1 MRIHAKSSPL
11 CCPTLSI
18 ASTFCLLNKT
28 GGLLLVCFFYLQQ
41 GLIVPGRLGLLVM
54 DTSGWFY
61 EIVMV
66 DNELMLT
73 NVIWQMSFQVSVC
86 APFYRWV
93 VSPPPNAN
101 CMFVRSSES
110 SPHFDFLPLPLR
122 HSFQP
127 FFVFSVSYKTSMY
140 CLIIVMILLAA
151 VFPAWEPW

>member
-54 DTSGWFY
+54 DTRGWFY

-101 CMFVRSSES
+101 CMFVRSSEN
-110 SPHFDFLPLPLR
+110 SPHFDFLPLFTAFLP
-122 HSFQP
+122 SSYT
-127 FFVFSVSYKTSMY
+127 FVKSYKLRKYNYIYYVKKKTIY
-140 CLIIVMILLAA
+140 KKKAITFL
-151 VFPAWEPW
+151 

>member
-1 MRIHAKSSPL
+1 MRIHAKSLPL

-28 GGLLLVCFFYLQQ
+28 GGLLLVCVFYLQQ
-41 GLIVPGRLGLLVM
+41 GLIVPGRLDLLVM

-66 DNELMLT
+66 DSELMLT

-101 CMFVRSSES
+101 CMFVRSSEN
-110 SPHFDFLPLPLR
+110 SPHFDFLPLPPDILFNLSSCFLFHTKR
-122 HSFQP
+122 A
-127 FFVFSVSYKTSMY
+127 
-140 CLIIVMILLAA
+140 CIV
-151 VFPAWEPW
+151 W

>member
-18 ASTFCLLNKT
+18 ASTFCLWNKT
-28 GGLLLVCFFYLQQ
+28 GGLLWVCLFYLQQ

-66 DNELMLT
+66 DNELMLA

>member
-1 MRIHAKSSPL
+1 MRIHAKSLPL

-28 GGLLLVCFFYLQQ
+28 GGLLLVCLFYLQQ
-41 GLIVPGRLGLLVM
+41 GLIVPGGLGLLVM

-86 APFYRWV
+86 APFYR
-93 VSPPPNAN
+93 
-101 CMFVRSSES
+101 
-110 SPHFDFLPLPLR
+110 
-122 HSFQP
+122 
-127 FFVFSVSYKTSMY
+127 
-140 CLIIVMILLAA
+140 
-151 VFPAWEPW
+151 

>member
-1 MRIHAKSSPL
+1 MKNIEKLILYNLSSLIRIHAKSSPL

-28 GGLLLVCFFYLQQ
+28 GGLLLVCLFYLQQ
-41 GLIVPGRLGLLVM
+41 GLIVPGGLGLLVM

-86 APFYRWV
+86 AP
-93 VSPPPNAN
+93 AN
-101 CMFVRSSES
+101 CMFVRSSEN
-110 SPHFDFLPLPLR
+110 SPHFDFLPLPPDILFILSS
-122 HSFQP
+122 SFL
-127 FFVFSVSYKTSMY
+127 FHTKRA
-140 CLIIVMILLAA
+140 CIV
-151 VFPAWEPW
+151 